1 MRDNALR
8 RCTAYDGTELAL
20 PRERF
25 VVRPSVY
32 ALLYDQDRV
41 VLVTNRTT
49 GRYYLPGG
57 GVEQGESL
65 EEALQREVREETGL
79 SIKMGRLITAA
90 EDFFYYGPADRA
102 FHALQFYYLA
112 VATSQRLVAPPARP
126 HDEEG
131 DPRWV
136 SLSTLD
142 PSAFH
147 NHGERLCR
155 LIRDNRPASA
165 PNTRL

>member
-49 GRYYLPGG
+49 GRYYLPGVASNKGKAWKRRCSAKCGKKRGCPSKWG
-57 GVEQGESL
+57 G
-65 EEALQREVREETGL
+65 
-79 SIKMGRLITAA
+79 
-90 EDFFYYGPADRA
+90 
-102 FHALQFYYLA
+102 
-112 VATSQRLVAPPARP
+112 
-126 HDEEG
+126 
-131 DPRWV
+131 
-136 SLSTLD
+136 
-142 PSAFH
+142 
-147 NHGERLCR
+147 
-155 LIRDNRPASA
+155 
-165 PNTRL
+165 